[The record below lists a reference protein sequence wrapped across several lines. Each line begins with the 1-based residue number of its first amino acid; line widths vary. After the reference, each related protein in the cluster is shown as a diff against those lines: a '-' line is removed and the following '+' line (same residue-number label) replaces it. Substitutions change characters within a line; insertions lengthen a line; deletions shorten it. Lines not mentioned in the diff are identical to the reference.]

1 MIGFY
6 PIYATQSVT
15 STGTAPIGTAKLAYA
30 GETTTA
36 DLSFSRDIM
45 PAYGA
50 LGTVESTTIIANVS
64 RKFTYELSGSFWA
77 GYYTNTSKA
86 QQYALTA
93 LDYTTWNAGPSIRY
107 DFNKDMYLEGSYI
120 FTKLDNV
127 SLGYTAYRDYFMLRF
142 FLQHAI
148 ME

>member
-1 MIGFY
+1 MRS
-6 PIYATQSVT
+6 PVASATLS
-15 STGTAPIGTAKLAYA
+15 YM

-36 DLSFSRDIM
+36 SLSATRDII

-50 LGTVESTTIIANVS
+50 IGTLENTAIIASVS

-77 GYYTNTSKA
+77 GYYRNTSKSE
-86 QQYALTA
+86 QYALA
-93 LDYTTWNAGPSIRY
+93 VSDYTTWNTGPSIRY

-120 FTKLDNV
+120 FTKQDNNV
-127 SLGYTAYRDYFMLRF
+127 YPGYTAYRDYFMLRF